1 MSYVK
6 RIGWIALLALVLLV
20 AGNPAASAQNCT
32 VTRSQV
38 EADVLAGATP
48 EELQAKYA
56 GCVSGDSTSGAA
68 SAFELEFDES
78 EVDLATGQ
86 TNTQAF
92 AGNTSWEKIQ
102 ACGYHPQ
109 REEAVCA
116 IDILRTTGFGGR
128 ICVAPGS
135 TEYVLLCVTFPGGG
149 LVPVHTGTVH
159 VHDANAGAVPPWDF
173 GVVIQANP
181 RLAALANNGA
191 TLPARAIL
199 SWAIP
204 PANCNAVPIWGN
216 AVNFRIRLDP

>member
-1 MSYVK
+1 MSSVK
-6 RIGWIALLALVLLV
+6 KVGWVWILGLALLV
-20 AGNPAASAQNCT
+20 AGSSAASAQNCT

-38 EADVLAGATP
+38 EADVMAGLGP
-48 EELQAKYA
+48 DELQTKYA
-56 GCVSGDSTSGAA
+56 GCVSGDSTSAA
-68 SAFELEFDES
+68 STYELAFEES
-78 EVDLATGQ
+78 EVDVVTGR
-86 TNTQAF
+86 TNSPAF
-92 AGNTSWEKIQ
+92 SGNTSWERIQ

-116 IDILRTTGFGGR
+116 IDILRTTGYGGR

-135 TEYVLLCVTFPGGG
+135 TEYVLLCVALPGGG
-149 LVPVHTGTVH
+149 LVPIHTGTVH
-159 VHDANAGAVPPWDF
+159 IHDAPAGAVPPWDF

-181 RLAALANNGA
+181 RLASLANNGA